1 MAAFGEQAICC
12 LVDSK
17 RTLPETDEV
26 GRGDVKAS
34 FGGALAASL
43 QLLAA

>member
-17 RTLPETDEV
+17 RTLPETGTVQAEV
-26 GRGDVKAS
+26 T
-34 FGGALAASL
+34 
-43 QLLAA
+43 